1 MRAGSQPVDADRLG
15 IPLDWHR
22 SASGERN
29 GLTGQS
35 RRDVS
40 LLQRSCSPDAGVGGD
55 TGCGLKA
62 ATAMTAKHD
71 IVAFPGDLEI
81 RAALARVVASV
92 CLRGSPRLISFLCFV
107 VEATLTGQ
115 ADRLKGYCIAVG
127 ALGRSDNFDPQT
139 NPIVRVEAARLR
151 RALERYYAGM
161 GRHDQI
167 VIELPRGRYVPTFSR
182 RGIGHS
188 LQALAAYRRQLIP
201 GIVQQ
206 RLRVVAFVACI
217 AAGVSVVFNLA
228 FVLAQRTVAPGAC
241 LQATSSESVEVGRG
255 RSRSNYRSSVLR
267 QNHTD
272 PRAQCSQ
279 AP

>member
-151 RALERYYAGM
+151 RALRPNVQPPRNWSQPAGTCRLSSPADPRNRATAIT
-161 GRHDQI
+161 GCRVRRLHR
-167 VIELPRGRYVPTFSR
+167 RGRECRIQLGVCFGAANR
-182 RGIGHS
+182 RAGS
-188 LQALAAYRRQLIP
+188 MPASNE
-201 GIVQQ
+201 Q
-206 RLRVVAFVACI
+206 R
-217 AAGVSVVFNLA
+217 
-228 FVLAQRTVAPGAC
+228 
-241 LQATSSESVEVGRG
+241 VGRG
-255 RSRSNYRSSVLR
+255 RSRSVEVELPE
-267 QNHTD
+267 Q
-272 PRAQCSQ
+272 RAAAESY
-279 AP
+279 